1 LNGLITIKNIPVCIF
16 TFMRLNLSSALL
28 MRKSFFF
35 LLFLLPALVHA
46 QYKITGRVVDSAS
59 KKPVPG
65 ATVFLADAL
74 VIAATTVDG
83 RFTLEN
89 VRNGQYGLVVSA
101 VGFGKYKQSVNV
113 HDNVELGDIS
123 ISLRAVQLHEVRI
136 VRGKNFNKKYY
147 KMFAARFLGA
157 TENAKS
163 CSILNPHVLNIRY
176 DDDKDVLTAASDDFL
191 EIQNKALGYKLK
203 YLLENFISDEESQSL
218 YYDGV
223 AAFEQM
229 DGNASRQKKW
239 DLNRVKAYKGSMMH
253 FLRSLI
259 ANQMTEEGF
268 TAYKLLRSTISDPAA
283 DSIARE
289 RIKQYKLLIAQGLP
303 EQQMLAYWRQVS
315 HQTTTLHKLIEKPLK
330 LSNILKKT
338 DQKGIFALTYP
349 FALYIIYNKDNV
361 YRESV
366 ITFKTDYT
374 LFDLN
379 GHILNPESVFIEGSW
394 SNNRIADSLPID
406 YELPQN

>member
-1 LNGLITIKNIPVCIF
+1 MRTLLYILLFIPVI
-16 TFMRLNLSSALL
+16 TLG
-28 MRKSFFF
+28 
-35 LLFLLPALVHA
+35 
-46 QYKITGRVVDSAS
+46 QYKVSGRVVDSAS

-74 VIAATTVDG
+74 VVTATTADG

-89 VRNGQYGLVVSA
+89 VRNGQYSLVVSA

-113 HDNVELGDIS
+113 HDNIELGDI
-123 ISLRAVQLHEVRI
+123 IVSLRVVQLNEVRI
-136 VRGKNFNKKYY
+136 VRNKSFNKKYY

-157 TENAKS
+157 TQNAES
-163 CSILNPHVLNIRY
+163 CSILNPHILNIRY
-176 DDDKDVLTAASDDFL
+176 DDDKDVLTAGSDDFL

-229 DGNASRQKKW
+229 NGNASRQKKW
-239 DLNRVKAYKGSMMH
+239 DKNRVKAYKGSMMH
-253 FLRSLI
+253 FLRSLV

-268 TAYKLLRSTISDPAA
+268 TVYKLLRQTISDPGA
-283 DSIARE
+283 DSLARE

-303 EQQMLAYWRQVS
+303 EQQMLTYWRQVS
-315 HQTTTLHKLIEKPLK
+315 HQSTTLHKLIEKPLK
-330 LSNILKKT
+330 IRSILKKT
-338 DQKGIFALTYP
+338 DQKGIFALTFP

-366 ITFKTDYT
+366 ITFKSDYT

-379 GHILNPESVFIEGSW
+379 GSILDPETVFIEGSW
-394 SNNRIADSLPID
+394 SNNRIADSLPVD
-406 YELPQN
+406 YQLPQN